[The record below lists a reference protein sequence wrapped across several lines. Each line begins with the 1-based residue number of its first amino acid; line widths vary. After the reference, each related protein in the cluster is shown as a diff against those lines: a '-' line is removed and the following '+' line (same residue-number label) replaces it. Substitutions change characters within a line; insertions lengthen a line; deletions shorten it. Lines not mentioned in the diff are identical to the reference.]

1 MCENN
6 IYSTINNSQNDHMIF
21 SVGEKCYFCS
31 RIHPEMTKKDQIL
44 INELKHN
51 VRRLIDSL
59 EKNKDELEAIRNE
72 KKIIELQFE
81 AKKDEYEV
89 LKKRYENL
97 KVAKA
102 FVEGDPDNQAAK
114 QKINKIVREVDKCIA
129 LLNQ

>member
-31 RIHPEMTKKDQIL
+31 RIHPEMTNKDQNL

-72 KKIIELQFE
+72 KKNLELQFE
-81 AKKDEYEV
+81 AKKEEHEA

>member
-1 MCENN
+1 MLV
-6 IYSTINNSQNDHMIF
+6 F
-21 SVGEKCYFCS
+21 SVSEKCYFCF
-31 RIHPEMTKKDQIL
+31 RIHLEMTNKDQLL

-59 EKNKDELEAIRNE
+59 ERTKDELES
-72 KKIIELQFE
+72 KKEEYKNLELQLDE
-81 AKKDEYEV
+81 KNEEYEA

-97 KVAKA
+97 KVARA
-102 FVEGDPDNQAAK
+102 FVEGDPENQAAK